1 MDEWNRRAVG
11 VDVKDDQLFRSRDK
25 NDAFSAVKEA
35 IQDVE
40 NERKNRRGSK
50 VLSIMSPSYE
60 VA

>member
-1 MDEWNRRAVG
+1 MMINFSGLGIRMM
-11 VDVKDDQLFRSRDK
+11 L
-25 NDAFSAVKEA
+25 FSAVKEA